1 VGYYTFGIEKRTL
14 VEHWNGSEWSIV
26 PSPNTD
32 KRINVLNG
40 MVAISPS
47 NVWAVGSATSDGLDQ
62 TTLILQCP
70 GTAGLNTLYAV
81 AANSANDVWAVGG
94 ILGQCCVWVFYPNRA
109 LERLNMERGRQPQPP
124 RRQFPAGCIRD
135 CPE

>member
-1 VGYYTFGIEKRTL
+1 PRRTRGIGDNVLNSVSGSASTDVWGVGYYTFEIEKRTL

-47 NVWAVGSATSDGLDQ
+47 NVWAVGSATSDGLEQ

-81 AANSANDVWAVGG
+81 
-94 ILGQCCVWVFYPNRA
+94 
-109 LERLNMERGRQPQPP
+109 
-124 RRQFPAGCIRD
+124 
-135 CPE
+135 